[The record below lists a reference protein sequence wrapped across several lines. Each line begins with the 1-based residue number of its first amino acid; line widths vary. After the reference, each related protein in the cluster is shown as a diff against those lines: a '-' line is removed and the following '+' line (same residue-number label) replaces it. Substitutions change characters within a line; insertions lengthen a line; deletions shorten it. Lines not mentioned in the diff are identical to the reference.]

1 MESLKEKT
9 AKGLFWGA
17 MNNGT
22 VQVLN
27 IVFGIFLGRLLT
39 PADYGIVGVLTIF
52 TLIAGNLQSS
62 GFSQALVNLNP
73 PTHRDYNSVFWFN
86 VIASL
91 CIYAVLF
98 ACAPLIADYFHQPC
112 LVAVSRFVFLGFVI
126 SSLGIVQNAYMIK
139 NMMNREIAIIG
150 FIALLISGI
159 TGIIL
164 ALNKMAYWSLAWQ
177 QIVYITV
184 MNIGRSF
191 YTRWHPSLHI
201 DFGPVRRMFP
211 FSVKIL
217 VTNIINTISTNILT
231 FIFGRLFPIK
241 EVGNYTQAYNW
252 DTKANSFISGT
263 LMQIAQPVLA
273 SLNDERQR
281 EQRIFRKLMRFT
293 AFLSFPVM
301 LGFMLV
307 AHEFI
312 LLTIGEQWTDSIP
325 LLQVLCIG
333 GAFVPFYALY
343 QNLAISSGRSDIYMW
358 CNIAQIVLLI
368 ALILLLH
375 SRGMFTMV
383 CAYSLFTILW
393 LAVWQ
398 RFAHRLI
405 GLRLWETLKD
415 ILPFFLISA
424 GVMAVTWLLTRP
436 IANLWLLLISRV
448 LVAAVLYVGIMWLLR
463 VEIFKECIQFIKKK
477 GRVSDLNETAKA

>member
-86 VIASL
+86 VIASVS
-91 CIYAVLF
+91 IYAVLF
-98 ACAPLIADYFHQPC
+98 ACAPLIAAFFHQPC
-112 LVAVSRFVFLGFVI
+112 LVSVSRFVFLGFVI

-139 NMMNREIAIIG
+139 NMMNREIAIIS
-150 FIALLISGI
+150 FIALLCSGI

-164 ALNKMAYWSLAWQ
+164 ALNGKAYWSLAWQ

-184 MNIGRSF
+184 MNIGRCY
-191 YTRWHPSLHI
+191 YTRWFPSLRI
-201 DFGPVRRMFP
+201 DFAPVRRMFP

-217 VTNIINTISTNILT
+217 VTSIINTLSGNILT

-241 EVGNYTQAYNW
+241 DVGNYTQAYSWN
-252 DTKANSFISGT
+252 TKANSFISGT

-273 SLNDERQR
+273 SIRGDSDRERR
-281 EQRIFRKLMRFT
+281 VFRKLLRFT

-307 AHEFI
+307 AREFI
-312 LLTIGEQWTDSIP
+312 LLTIGERWTDSVP

-343 QNLAISSGRSDIYMW
+343 QNLTISSGRSDIYMW
-358 CNIAQIVLLI
+358 GNIAQIVLLI
-368 ALILLLH
+368 LLILIIH
-375 SRGMFTMV
+375 SQGMLVMV
-383 CAYSLFTILW
+383 IAYSLFTILW
-393 LAVWQ
+393 LSVWQ
-398 RFAHRLI
+398 WVARRLI
-405 GLRLWETLKD
+405 GLRLRDTLRD
-415 ILPFFLISA
+415 LLPFLLITAS
-424 GVMAVTWLLTRP
+424 VMALTWLLTRA
-436 IANLWLLLISRV
+436 ISNLWLLLFARV
-448 LVAAVLYVGIMWLLR
+448 IIAAALYVAAMWLLR
-463 VEIFKECIQFIKKK
+463 VEIFKECLRFVTNRGKV
-477 GRVSDLNETAKA
+477 GF